1 MVYPFHGRGG
11 MQKYVYTLGKFLN
24 KKGIDVEIVTS
35 SAGNKNIRKV
45 TYENVDFTLL
55 NQKIGLEYKK
65 NISIDNHYENDVSI
79 TYKYLLNIPIIRS
92 IIFLF
97 QYILFTIKVAVYLA
111 NNKFDILHSFKSNSL
126 AYLLFFRKR
135 KPVIVQPFANE
146 EFKHKGIRNIIITMP
161 DRVFLKYC
169 VKKADRV
176 SSQGKNNTNDILQIY
191 NIDAEKIVI
200 FKNGVELTHI
210 NNCINSSDLK
220 RSQLGFDEDDLVLI
234 TVNRLD
240 KSKRI
245 DLLIKTLKILVND
258 GYSNIKL
265 IIIGSGPE
273 EAHIKNII
281 SKNNLDNNIVLKKNI
296 SDKSLY
302 SYLNLSNIYVNPAET
317 EYFLLSVMEA
327 MACHLPIIS
336 IKMQEDGV
344 INDVNGFIVPLDP
357 KHIANKVIKITRDV
371 NIESFKSAS
380 YDIIK
385 SYDWEIVANEITTA
399 YQSLQ
404 HIEPPN

>member
-1 MVYPFHGRGG
+1 VYPFHGRGG
-11 MQKYVYTLGKFLN
+11 MQRYVYTLGKFLN

-35 SAGNKNIRKV
+35 SAGNKNICKV
-45 TYENVDFTLL
+45 TYENLDFTLL

-79 TYKYLLNIPIIRS
+79 TYEYLLNIPIIRS

-146 EFKHKGIRNIIITMP
+146 EFKHKGIKNIIITMP

-176 SSQGKNNTNDILQIY
+176 SSQGKNNTKDILNLF
-191 NIDAEKIVI
+191 NIERQKIVVI
-200 FKNGVELTHI
+200 KNGVELDYI
-210 NNCINSSDLK
+210 NNVIQNPVIS
-220 RSQLGFDEDDLVLI
+220 RSELGLNKDDLILI

-240 KSKRI
+240 RSKRV
-245 DLLIKTLKILVND
+245 DLAVNTLKLLIDSGHN
-258 GYSNIKL
+258 NIKL
-265 IIIGSGPE
+265 IIIGDGPE
-273 EAHIKNII
+273 DGYIKKIMMDNKLDRSIHIN
-281 SKNNLDNNIVLKKNI
+281 KKIN
-296 SDKSLY
+296 DELLY
-302 SYLNLSNIYVNPAET
+302 SYLHLSDIYINTAET
-317 EYFLLSVMEA
+317 EYFLLSVMEG
-327 MACHLPIIS
+327 MACRLPVIS
-336 IKMQEDGV
+336 LLPQEDGV
-344 INDVNGFIVPLDP
+344 INGVNGFIVASDL
-357 KHIANKVIKITRDV
+357 KHIAEKVVEITRDG
-371 NIESFKSAS
+371 NLDSYKSAS
-380 YDIIK
+380 YKIINN
-385 SYDWEIVANEITTA
+385 YDWEIVTDEIIDV

-404 HIEPPN
+404 HIGVPN